1 MLAHLATEEYLA
13 SLVSPTFA
21 YTVIRQGLYSESTPV
36 YTANF
41 DIAKA
46 AASTESEFKIRIPH
60 DGSRPGVPWAK
71 RDELG
76 EATARL
82 MHEYTQDT
90 ANFRFKNKMII
101 LSGPR
106 EYSLND
112 TVAVFSKILGKAVRI
127 EEVSI
132 EEYADQPNVGY
143 GSDSTELNKK
153 WATAFEGIK
162 HGEAAT
168 VTTHLRELLGREP
181 EDFEA
186 TVRGMIPST
195 GAD

>member
-13 SLVSPTFA
+13 SLVSPTFS
-21 YTVIRQGLYSESTPV
+21 YTVIRQGLYSESFPV
-36 YTANF
+36 YMANF
-41 DIAKA
+41 DLAKA
-46 AASTESEFKIRIPH
+46 LASSETELKIRIPH
-60 DGSRPGVPWAK
+60 DGSGPGVPWAK

-82 MHEYTQDT
+82 MGEYAQDP
-90 ANFRFKNKMII
+90 ANFRFNNKMII

-106 EYSLND
+106 EYSLGE
-112 TVAVFSKILGKAVRI
+112 TAAVFSKVLDKSVKI
-127 EEVSI
+127 EEVSVD
-132 EEYADQPNVGY
+132 EYADQPNVGY
-143 GSDSTELNKK
+143 GSDSTRLNRL

-181 EDFEA
+181 EDFETTIRA
-186 TVRGMIPST
+186 MLGSK
-195 GAD
+195 

>member
-1 MLAHLATEEYLA
+1 MLAHLTTEEYLA
-13 SLVSPTFA
+13 SLVSPTFS
-21 YTVIRQGLYSESTPV
+21 YTVIRQGLYSESFPV

-41 DIAKA
+41 DLAKA
-46 AASTESEFKIRIPH
+46 AASKETEFKIRIPH
-60 DGSRPGVPWAK
+60 DGSGPGVPWAK

-76 EATARL
+76 EATARI
-82 MHEYTQDT
+82 MGEYTKDP

-106 EYSLND
+106 EYSLNE
-112 TVAVFSKILGKAVRI
+112 TASVFSKVLGKSVTI
-127 EEVSI
+127 EEVSVD
-132 EEYADQPNVGY
+132 EYADQPNVGY
-143 GSDSTELNKK
+143 GSDSTRLNKL

-181 EDFEA
+181 EDFET
-186 TVRGMIPST
+186 TVRGMLSSK
-195 GAD
+195 